1 MRMQKGRGK
10 GDTLGR
16 EAPMAGGPG
25 GAVEEV
31 NQLFKTPAAIA
42 SYEGLSFDQVV
53 QRLGNKY
60 SREDLKRHIEE
71 LCDQGLLYSTNDDHH
86 WKTTNE

>member
-1 MRMQKGRGK
+1 
-10 GDTLGR
+10 
-16 EAPMAGGPG
+16 MAGGPG

-71 LCDQGLLYSTNDDHH
+71 LHDRGDLKGRTKNDHH
-86 WKTTNE
+86 WKSTNE

>member
-1 MRMQKGRGK
+1 
-10 GDTLGR
+10 
-16 EAPMAGGPG
+16 MAGGPG

-31 NQLFKTPAAIA
+31 NQLFETPAAIA

-71 LCDQGLLYSTNDDHH
+71 LHDRGDLKGRTKNDHH
-86 WKTTNE
+86 WKSTNE